1 LRLVASHGGREASLT
16 IHQDAEVYAA
26 SLGVGEEVTH
36 ETGAGRRAWVQ
47 VIKGGLELNDTEL
60 RAGDSAAVSDEPR
73 LVLRAVEPSEL
84 LLFDLP

>member
-1 LRLVASHGGREASLT
+1 
-16 IHQDAEVYAA
+16 
-26 SLGVGEEVTH
+26 
-36 ETGAGRRAWVQ
+36 VQ

-60 RAGDSAAVSDEPR
+60 RAGDGAAVSDEPR